1 MDGIDDRVI
10 KLVTDQFGVD
20 PEKVTPE
27 ANFLDD
33 LGADSLDVVE
43 LVMAIEE
50 EFGVEI
56 PDDDAEK
63 IRTVAEAIRY
73 IERAQAP
80 A

>member
-10 KLVTDQFGVD
+10 RLVTDQ
-20 PEKVTPE
+20 
-27 ANFLDD
+27 
-33 LGADSLDVVE
+33 
-43 LVMAIEE
+43 
-50 EFGVEI
+50 FGVEI

-73 IERAQAP
+73 IERAQAL